1 MIGKLKAM
9 AVLKLRTPGMHADGG
24 GLYLHVSVTGAKSWI
39 YRYMLA
45 GRRRDMGLGS
55 LNTISLADAR
65 ARAADCRKQCLEG
78 TDPLTHKKIKMRA
91 AKADAAKALTFQ
103 ECVDAYIEAHAPAWK
118 NDKHISQWTN
128 TLRQYAGPVMGALP
142 VKSID
147 LALVLKVLEPIW
159 LTKSETAS
167 RLRGRIES
175 VLDWAAV
182 RGYRTGENPARWRG
196 HLETLLPKRS
206 KVRKIQ
212 HHPALPYKEIGE
224 FMKALRKLEGV
235 AAQAMEFLIL
245 TACRTSEVI
254 GATWSEIDFKEDVW
268 TIPAKRM
275 KAGRDH
281 RIPLSPRATAILE
294 GFKSR
299 GNDYLFPGKTK
310 RHPLS
315 NMAMLKHLD
324 RMKRSDL
331 TVHGFRSSFRDW
343 AAEQTD
349 FPREVAEAAL
359 AHVVGDKAEAAYR
372 RGDLFE
378 KRRLMMDSWSAYCGG

>member
-182 RGYRTGENPARWRG
+182 RGYRTGENP
-196 HLETLLPKRS
+196 
-206 KVRKIQ
+206 
-212 HHPALPYKEIGE
+212 
-224 FMKALRKLEGV
+224 
-235 AAQAMEFLIL
+235 
-245 TACRTSEVI
+245 
-254 GATWSEIDFKEDVW
+254 
-268 TIPAKRM
+268 
-275 KAGRDH
+275 
-281 RIPLSPRATAILE
+281 
-294 GFKSR
+294 
-299 GNDYLFPGKTK
+299 
-310 RHPLS
+310 
-315 NMAMLKHLD
+315 
-324 RMKRSDL
+324 
-331 TVHGFRSSFRDW
+331 
-343 AAEQTD
+343 
-349 FPREVAEAAL
+349 
-359 AHVVGDKAEAAYR
+359 
-372 RGDLFE
+372 
-378 KRRLMMDSWSAYCGG
+378 